1 MNESMPTPE
10 IIKPIYSVFNYDQH
24 SLNEQQDI
32 DLPACISLPT
42 NGRIN
47 WINMDGL
54 IAEDVEQL
62 CQHFEVHPLLIED
75 IMSQTERPKME
86 EMDKVIIAVLPMIYF
101 NEYTGDIDHE
111 QVSLILGKDFV
122 LSFQEEAKRDVF
134 NPVRKHLRD
143 GSSKLRQRSSD
154 YLMYSLLDV
163 IVDSYFGVI
172 EKLTDR
178 IEQLEDVLI
187 KRQNKLQLNRIS
199 QLRRDVSILRRTIV
213 PVRELVANFVRS
225 DSDLL
230 EERNEKYYRDILDH
244 TIQANDFVES
254 QRDML
259 MNLQDLY
266 MNQINLRMNEV
277 MKTFTLLATLMAPA
291 TVLGGIFGMN
301 FEQMPLLKSS
311 YGFSIAVLAMVFIP
325 LAMIIWFKRRGLY

>member
-1 MNESMPTPE
+1 MNESTPTPE

-24 SLNEQQDI
+24 SLTEHQDI
-32 DLPACISLPT
+32 DLSTCINLPT

-86 EMDKVIIAVLPMIYF
+86 EMDKVIIAVLPMMYF

-154 YLMYSLLDV
+154 YLLYSLLDV

-199 QLRRDVSILRRTIV
+199 QLRRDVSILRRTVV